1 MGNIISLLQEIFMLK
16 EDNSAK
22 VGLSAF
28 KEVKSPVERPQ
39 RKAPAPKELKL
50 SDLMRKG
57 SY

>member
-16 EDNSAK
+16 EDNSTK
-22 VGLSAF
+22 IGLTAF
-28 KEVKSPVERPQ
+28 KDVKTPVEKTQ
-39 RKAPAPKELKL
+39 KKAPAPKELKL